1 MRESESVAAA
11 LLRAKEVAIVS
22 HVIPDGDCLGSMLAL
37 ALVLKAQGKKVI
49 TINADPVPQM
59 FQFLPGQEAIIA
71 PDKVVEV
78 PPLLVMVDCTDMERA
93 GTGFS
98 QWWQKTEKVI
108 NIDHH
113 VSNTFFGHLNLVDS
127 RAAATAEL
135 IYVILETMSAKI
147 TPEVATCLYTALV
160 TDTGS
165 FQYEN
170 CTATTL
176 RLAADLMEQGAEVQL
191 IREYLWERK
200 PLASIRLL
208 AASLATLSLA
218 YDNRVAWMSITREML
233 DENGLMSEYAEGLV
247 NYPRSIAGVEVSLL
261 FRELPGG
268 LIKVNLRS
276 KKLVDVNRVAAV
288 FNGGGHRRAAGCI
301 VNGKLDEVIAMVVD
315 AVGKEL

>member
-1 MRESESVAAA
+1 MRESENIANV
-11 LLRAKEVAIVS
+11 LLEATEVAIVS

-37 ALVLKAQGKKVI
+37 ALALREQGKKVI
-49 TINADPVPQM
+49 TVNADPVPDM
-59 FQFLPGQEAIIA
+59 FQFLPGQEEII
-71 PDKVVEV
+71 PPERVTRI
-78 PPLLVMVDCTDMERA
+78 PPLLVMVDSTNMERA
-93 GTGFS
+93 GSGFE
-98 QWWQKTEKVI
+98 QWRQKTEKVI

-135 IYVILETMSAKI
+135 IYVVLEKMSAKI
-147 TPEVATCLYTALV
+147 TPRVATCLYTALV

-176 RLAADLMEQGAEVQL
+176 RLAANLMELGAEVQL
-191 IREYLWERK
+191 IREYLWGKK

-218 YDNRVAWMSITREML
+218 YDGQVAWMSVTKAML
-233 DENGLMSEYAEGLV
+233 EDNNLSPEYAEGLV
-247 NYPRSIAGVEVSLL
+247 NYPRSIAGVEASLL
-261 FRELPGG
+261 FREMPGE
-268 LIKVNLRS
+268 LVKVNLRS
-276 KKLVDVNRVAAV
+276 KKTVDVNKIAGV

-301 VNGKLDEVIAMVVD
+301 IKGQMDEVIAMVLD
-315 AVGKEL
+315 AVGKEF